1 MKKIVMIVMT
11 LVLMVMSG
19 CYKDIKSTKGGS
31 TIKGESFTINA
42 PYLDVKVKQGQ
53 MGTAAISVNRGEYFK
68 QDVELQIE
76 AAKGISI
83 EPAKVLVDASGAPE
97 VQLLITAAKDAAL
110 GEYRVSIKGTP
121 ETGEPA
127 STEFTVRVVTP

>member
-1 MKKIVMIVMT
+1 MKKVIMIVVT
-11 LVLMVMSG
+11 LALVLISG

-53 MGTAAISVNRGEYFK
+53 MGTTTISVNRGDYFK

-83 EPAKVLVDASGAPE
+83 EPTRVLVDASGTSD
-97 VQLLITAAKDAAL
+97 VQLQISAAQDAAL
-110 GEYRVSIKGTP
+110 GEYLVTVKGTP

-127 STEFTVRVVTP
+127 STEFTVRVVSP